1 MRSLPEAAAGGSR
14 QQPEA
19 SGKSFEAAGKSF
31 EAAGKSF
38 EASGKSFEV
47 QASGRGQ
54 RQARASFSW
63 PGISFF
69 SIAHACCLQLLPA
82 ASKLLPEAAASEAAG
97 KSSEAAGRSCRQEL
111 NSAGRHEAT
120 TLAPSL
126 SVGQAVKW
134 WADSH
139 TGPLVCSMV
148 TTHTIS
154 KSYPGCATVTQVN
167 TPHADAAAPLICQFQ
182 GARRNMQ

>member
-1 MRSLPEAAAGGSR
+1 MLVNASKMLGGSSEAAGRYRRQARASFGQPSNQKLRSLPEAAAGGSR

-19 SGKSFEAAGKSF
+19 AGKSF

-38 EASGKSFEV
+38 EASGKSFEAAGKSFEAPGKSFEV

-126 SVGQAVKW
+126 
-134 WADSH
+134 
-139 TGPLVCSMV
+139 
-148 TTHTIS
+148 
-154 KSYPGCATVTQVN
+154 
-167 TPHADAAAPLICQFQ
+167 
-182 GARRNMQ
+182 

>member
-19 SGKSFEAAGKSF
+19 AGKSFEAAGKSF

-38 EASGKSFEV
+38 EASGKSFEAAGKSFEASGKSFEA

-97 KSSEAAGRSCRQEL
+97 KSSEAAGRSWRQEL

-120 TLAPSL
+120 TLAHSL
-126 SVGQAVKW
+126 YSQRFGVWCRVASVQ
-134 WADSH
+134 SCH
-139 TGPLVCSMV
+139 
-148 TTHTIS
+148 
-154 KSYPGCATVTQVN
+154 
-167 TPHADAAAPLICQFQ
+167 
-182 GARRNMQ
+182 